1 MRPTKRTQ
9 AVKKPRK
16 IATKRAVRGRSG
28 RMEVGTTETPLAKL
42 MKLKYLIN
50 DVYRYKDRDGKT
62 HYHNSPGGAGNTY
75 GDKTWVMEEIRNLRD
90 GGWLSAVKMKVANE
104 MWSKYGG

>member
-16 IATKRAVRGRSG
+16 IATKRAYDTKSPIGKLHKLRSRING
-28 RMEVGTTETPLAKL
+28 VHVHRTDDTGN
-42 MKLKYLIN
+42 LK
-50 DVYRYKDRDGKT
+50 
-62 HYHNSPGGAGNTY
+62 S
-75 GDKTWVMEEIRNLRD
+75 DKNWVIEEITNLIT
-90 GGWLSAVKMKVANE
+90 GGWLSATKMKVANE

>member
-16 IATKRAVRGRSG
+16 MTPKRAVRGKSRK
-28 RMEVGTTETPLAKL
+28 MEIGTTETPLAKL

-50 DVYRYKDRDGKT
+50 DVYDHRLDDTGELK
-62 HYHNSPGGAGNTY
+62 
-75 GDKTWVMEEIRNLRD
+75 GDKTWVMEEIDSLRN
-90 GGWLSAVKMKVANE
+90 GGWLSATKMKVANE
-104 MWSKYGG
+104 MWGKYNG

>member
-16 IATKRAVRGRSG
+16 RTPKRAVRG
-28 RMEVGTTETPLAKL
+28 MEIGTTETPLAKL

-50 DVYRYKDRDGKT
+50 DTAKDENGFSKDMG
-62 HYHNSPGGAGNTY
+62 S
-75 GDKTWVMEEIRNLRD
+75 DKSWVIEEITNLRND
-90 GGWLSAVKMKVANE
+90 GWLSATKMKVANE
-104 MWSKYGG
+104 MWNKYNG